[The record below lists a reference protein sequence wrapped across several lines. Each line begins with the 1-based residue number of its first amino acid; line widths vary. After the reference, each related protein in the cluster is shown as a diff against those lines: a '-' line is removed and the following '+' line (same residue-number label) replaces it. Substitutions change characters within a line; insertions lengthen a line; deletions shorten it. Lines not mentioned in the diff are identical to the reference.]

1 MVANN
6 DWLLQQIEQIKQDQN
21 NFKLS
26 SFLDG
31 AVDLVQEQQ
40 KRLQQAHDE
49 LDGRTWSP
57 DKW

>member
-1 MVANN
+1 MANN

>member
-1 MVANN
+1 MANN
-6 DWLLQQIEQIKQDQN
+6 DWLLQQIEQIKQNQN

>member
-1 MVANN
+1 MANN
-6 DWLLQQIEQIKQDQN
+6 DWLVEQIKQIKQDQN

-31 AVDLVQEQQ
+31 TLDLVQEQQ